1 MSIEA
6 IASASGAALAGSGS
20 VREAKQAMDS
30 EVFMQLLV
38 TQLRNQDPSS
48 PMDTT
53 DMVAQ
58 TTQLAMMESLTQ
70 LTDGVGG
77 LLTAQQSTQA
87 AQLIG
92 ADVTWTDASGTSRSG
107 TVDSVSFGG
116 AGPTLS
122 VDGTDVPLSGITGAS
137 VPGPAGITA

>member
-6 IASASGAALAGSGS
+6 IASASGATLAGTSPA
-20 VREAKQAMDS
+20 REVKQTMDS

-58 TTQLAMMESLTQ
+58 TTQLAMMESLTK
-70 LTDGVGG
+70 LASGVEG
-77 LLTAQQSTQA
+77 LLSSQQSTQA
-87 AQLIG
+87 SQLIG
-92 ADVTWTDASGTSRSG
+92 ALVTWMDDSGKSRSG
-107 TVDSVSFGG
+107 IVDSVSFGG
-116 AGPTLS
+116 ETPTVS
-122 VDGTDVPLSGITGAS
+122 VDGTDVALSELTGARA
-137 VPGPAGITA
+137 PGSGGTTA

>member
-6 IASASGAALAGSGS
+6 IASASGATLAGTGS
-20 VREAKQAMDS
+20 AREVKQTMDS

-58 TTQLAMMESLTQ
+58 TTQLAMMESLTK
-70 LTDGVGG
+70 LTAGVEG
-77 LLTAQQSTQA
+77 LLSSQQSTQA
-87 AQLIG
+87 SQLIG
-92 ADVTWTDASGTSRSG
+92 ATVTWTDASGESRSG
-107 TVDSVSFGG
+107 TVESVSFG
-116 AGPTLS
+116 AAPTVS
-122 VDGTDVPLSGITGAS
+122 VDGTDVALSEITGAS
-137 VPGPAGITA
+137 LPGSGGTTA

>member
-6 IASASGAALAGSGS
+6 IASASGATLAGTGS
-20 VREAKQAMDS
+20 AREVKQTMDS

-58 TTQLAMMESLTQ
+58 TTQLAMMESLTK
-70 LTDGVGG
+70 LTAGVEG
-77 LLTAQQSTQA
+77 LLSSQQSTQA
-87 AQLIG
+87 SQLIG
-92 ADVTWTDASGTSRSG
+92 ATVTWMDGSGESRSG
-107 TVDSVSFGG
+107 IVDSVSFGG
-116 AGPTLS
+116 ETPTVS
-122 VDGTDVPLSGITGAS
+122 VDGTDVALSEITGAS
-137 VPGPAGITA
+137 VPRSGGTTA